1 VLPILRRFRKTSNE
15 PTGAVRM
22 HVSTEFA
29 TEHDLLDRVMDKGIV
44 VEVWDQLGLEAID
57 MTAMRISVS
66 SIRLFTEGRNPPF
79 RAGYFWKVEPS

>member
-1 VLPILRRFRKTSNE
+1 LRRFRKTSQE

-29 TEHDLLDRVMDKGIV
+29 SESDLLDRVMDKGIV
-44 VEVWDQLGLEAID
+44 VEVWDQLGLAAID
-57 MTAMRISVS
+57 MAGMHVSVS

-79 RAGYFWKVEPS
+79 RSGYFWKVEPS